1 MGIVNS
7 TRLRT
12 KYAIDSSKRRI
23 KIRRELPNHVAF
35 VDNTIFQ
42 ASPETDISD
51 HLNVLFSLVMAK
63 KPKTILELGTRG
75 GESTKVLT
83 LAANLIGAKGY
94 SADLSDAP
102 EWLKGTEN
110 WHHFVADDT
119 EFYKILKDTWPNGDK
134 YSGID
139 FLFLDTSHF
148 YDHTMQEL
156 DIYWDLLNDEGVL
169 LLHDTNC
176 TIEITRRFSGNAN
189 QGWDNQR
196 GVIRAVEDFFNCEID
211 ERAYVSKLA
220 LNRGATALTHYPW
233 NNGLTVIF
241 K

>member
-7 TRLRT
+7 TRHRT
-12 KYAIDSSKRRI
+12 KYAIDSAKRRI
-23 KIRRELPNHVAF
+23 KIHRELPSHVSL
-35 VDNTIFQ
+35 VDNSIFQ
-42 ASPETDISD
+42 AAPETDISD
-51 HLNVLFSLVMAK
+51 HLNVIFCLAMAK

-75 GESTKVLT
+75 GESTRILT
-83 LAANLIGAKGY
+83 LAANIIGAKGY

-102 EWLKGTEN
+102 EWLKGQQN

-119 EFYKILKDTWPNGDK
+119 EFYKELKDTWPNGDK

-148 YDHTMQEL
+148 YDHTLQEL
-156 DIYWDLLNDEGVL
+156 NLYWDLLNENGVL

-176 TIEITRRFSGNAN
+176 TDKLTRRFSGNAN
-189 QGWDNQR
+189 QGWDNKR
-196 GVIRAVEDFFNCEID
+196 GVIRAVEEYFSCEIN
-211 ERAYVSKLA
+211 EQSLVSKIKLS
-220 LNRGATALTHYPW
+220 RGATALIHFPW
-233 NNGLTVIF
+233 NNGLTIIF

>member
-1 MGIVNS
+1 MGILNS
-7 TRLRT
+7 ARHRA
-12 KYAIDSSKRRI
+12 KYAINSAKRRL
-23 KIRRELPNHVAF
+23 KIYRELPIHVSI
-35 VDNTIFQ
+35 VDNAIFQ

-51 HLNVLFSLVMAK
+51 HLNVIFSLTMAK

-83 LAANLIGAKGY
+83 LAADLIDAKGY

-102 EWLKGTEN
+102 EWLKEREN

-119 EFYKILKDTWPNGDK
+119 EFYKLLKDKWPNGDK

-156 DIYWDLLNDEGVL
+156 NLYWDLLNDEGVL
-169 LLHDTNC
+169 LLHDTNS
-176 TIEITRRFSGNAN
+176 TAEMTRRFSGNSN

-196 GVIRAVEDFFNCEID
+196 VVIRAVENFFGCEID
-211 ERAYVSKLA
+211 ENRFVSSVTLG
-220 LNRGATALTHYPW
+220 RGASALTHYPW

>member
-1 MGIVNS
+1 MGILNS
-7 TRLRT
+7 ARHRA
-12 KYAIDSSKRRI
+12 KYAFNSAKRRL
-23 KIRRELPNHVAF
+23 KIYRELPIHVSI
-35 VDNTIFQ
+35 VDNAIFQ

-51 HLNVLFSLVMAK
+51 HLNVIFSLTMAK

-102 EWLKGTEN
+102 KWLKDQEN
-110 WHHFVADDT
+110 WHHFIADDT
-119 EFYKILKDTWPNGDK
+119 KFCELLNESWPNGDK

-139 FLFLDTSHF
+139 LLFLDTSHF

-156 DIYWDLLNDEGVL
+156 NLYWDLLNDDGVL

-176 TIEITRRFSGNAN
+176 TAGMTRRFSGNAN

-196 GVIRAVEDFFNCEID
+196 GVIRAVEEFFDCKID
-211 ERAYVSKLA
+211 ENHFVSSVTLG
-220 LNRGATALTHYPW
+220 RGATALTHYPW